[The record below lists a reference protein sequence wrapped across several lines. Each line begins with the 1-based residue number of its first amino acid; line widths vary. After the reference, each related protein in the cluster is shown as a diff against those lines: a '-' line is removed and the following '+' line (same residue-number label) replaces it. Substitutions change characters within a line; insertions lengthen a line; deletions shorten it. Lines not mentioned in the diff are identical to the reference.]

1 MAQTILSSNN
11 ALTTGPGSLALLTSS
26 FYLYS
31 KALRKYFFLSKDI
44 CQDHNNLQVLLVKTT
59 KFFNRRFQLRYF
71 DVMSQYFKINRT
83 PHYFDILVK
92 FRHFTPIF
100 VQLKLTRLVTL
111 FNCKLQFFK
120 NLQRPFLAL
129 LMNFCPLKI

>member
-44 CQDHNNLQVLLVKTT
+44 CQDHNNLQVLLAT
-59 KFFNRRFQLRYF
+59 KFFNRCFQLHYF
-71 DVMSQYFKINRT
+71 DTTSQYLKINRT
-83 PHYFDILVK
+83 PHYFDILVQ

-111 FNCKLQFFK
+111 FDCKLQFFK
-120 NLQRPFLAL
+120 NLQRPFLAR
-129 LMNFCPLKI
+129 LMNFCPFKM